1 MGRRAPQAPSAGTRF
16 GVPAGA
22 RSAWWP
28 RISGAGPALSACPVL
43 NSIRCPVSGVL
54 CPVSTRPVST
64 RAMSTRPASSVRVS
78 AVRCG
83 RPVSGVQLG
92 VRASAHPASAIRA
105 FPRLR
110 CPNRVSSSSTP
121 MRRAATR
128 PGRPES
134 AWSLRTVS
142 TTGWSSARV
151 GAGRSK
157 LAQAVLGQ
165 RRRRLGRSRREVLG
179 QRPGSTAWPTR
190 RSRLR
195 RDRSSVGSRVRG
207 EVRPPAAWLGAGRQG
222 HDRRHEADH
231 DLGAGWPAPGG
242 PWARLRGGRAAPTR
256 PRQGSGC
263 DRPGGGSA
271 LSWEN
276 SGGPART

>member
-1 MGRRAPQAPSAGTRF
+1 
-16 GVPAGA
+16 
-22 RSAWWP
+22 
-28 RISGAGPALSACPVL
+28 
-43 NSIRCPVSGVL
+43 VSGVL

-64 RAMSTRPASSVRVS
+64 RAMSARPASSVRVS

-92 VRASAHPASAIRA
+92 VRASGHPASAIRA
-105 FPRLR
+105 FPPLL
-110 CPNRVSSSSTP
+110 CPNRVSSSSAP

-128 PGRPES
+128 RGRPES
-134 AWSLRTVS
+134 AGSPARYLRPAGRLPES
-142 TTGWSSARV
+142 EPDARA
-151 GAGRSK
+151 GAGRAGPTEAS
-157 LAQAVLGQ
+157 AWPWSSGG
-165 RRRRLGRSRREVLG
+165 LGR
-179 QRPGSTAWPTR
+179 RPGSTAWPTR

-222 HDRRHEADH
+222 HDRRHAADH
-231 DLGAGWPAPGG
+231 DLGAGWPARGG
-242 PWARLRGGRAAPTR
+242 PWARRRGGRAAPTR